1 MNLPNTVT
9 MAGDVSSLVS
19 FSDNTKNR
27 DHAKPMDTDDI
38 DTASTPKKHKMEL
51 EK

>member
-1 MNLPNTVT
+1 

-19 FSDNTKNR
+19 FSENTKNM
-27 DHAKPMDTDDI
+27 DHAEPMDTDDI
-38 DTASTPKKHKMEL
+38 DTAITPKKHKMEL